1 MHDLET
7 WMSFRYFVKMWIAVY
22 LVSNT
27 WTITMAIFDVGQNL
41 VNQAAGVITGT
52 TAIDVDAAI
61 ANLDTPLAAM
71 NVGELL
77 LLTIE
82 TLLVSLCM
90 QIMSVLIMLILYGR
104 MIEIY
109 LYTSLAPIPFAT
121 LTNRE
126 WGQIGTNYLRSLF
139 ALAFQAFLMM
149 VCVAIYAA
157 LLAGLRTTTELNAT
171 LWGVIGY
178 TVILCFSLF
187 KTGALSKSIFNAH

>member
-1 MHDLET
+1 M
-7 WMSFRYFVKMWIAVY
+7 
-22 LVSNT
+22 
-27 WTITMAIFDVGQNL
+27 
-41 VNQAAGVITGT
+41 ITGT
-52 TAIDVDAAI
+52 TAINVDAAI
-61 ANLDTPLAAM
+61 ANLDTTLAAM
-71 NVGELL
+71 NVGELIL
-77 LLTIE
+77 VAFE

-109 LYTSLAPIPFAT
+109 LYTSLTPIPFAT

-157 LLAGLRTTTELNAT
+157 LLAGLQTTTELHAA
-171 LWGVIGY
+171 LWGVMGY